1 MTTDWSDE
9 RIAAYVDGEL
19 DAPARAALAAA
30 CAADAALAARV
41 EREQALRRRLTAA
54 FEAELDEPLPQRLL
68 DALRVPTAAEVVDL
82 AAARERRRPRW
93 AWPEWGA
100 MAACLAIGLFI
111 GRALLAPATES
122 FERVDGR
129 LLARGVLA
137 EALTQQLASEARP
150 GAAVALPVS
159 FAATDGRYC
168 RSFVMSREAL
178 AGLACRGGGG
188 WELEL
193 LAAAAAAGPADG
205 VRPAGSGL
213 PAAVL
218 RAVDE
223 RIAGEPLGAAA
234 EREARGRGWRR

>member
-1 MTTDWSDE
+1 MNWSDE
-9 RIAAYVDGEL
+9 QIAAYVDGEL
-19 DAPARAALAAA
+19 DPPARAALAAA
-30 CAADAALAARV
+30 CATDAALAARV
-41 EREQALRRRLTAA
+41 DREQALRRRLAAA
-54 FEAELDEPLPQRLL
+54 FDAELDEPVPQRLL
-68 DALRVPTAAEVVDL
+68 DALRAPPAEVVDL
-82 AAARERRRPRW
+82 AAARARRRPRW

-111 GRALLAPATES
+111 GRALLGPAADP
-122 FERVDGR
+122 FEHVDGK

-137 EALTQQLASEARP
+137 EALTQQLASEERP
-150 GAAVALPVS
+150 GAAVALPIS

-168 RSFVMSREAL
+168 RSFVMSGESL

-193 LAAAAAAGPADG
+193 LAPAGGAGPADG
-205 VRPAGSGL
+205 VRPAGSDL
-213 PAAVL
+213 PPAVL

-234 EREARGRGWRR
+234 EREVRGRGWVR